1 MILGVGT
8 DLCDI
13 RRIEQTL
20 ARHGE
25 RFVQRIYT
33 EEERQKAE
41 KRGDARASRYAMFFA
56 AKEACAK
63 ALGTGF
69 RQNVYWRDLKVGNL
83 PSGQPIMTLS
93 NGALNRLQSLTPD
106 GYEAK
111 IDISLTDE
119 YPLAH
124 AMVVISAVP
133 RNDGSD
139 TNGQDG

>member
-20 ARHGE
+20 T
-25 RFVQRIYT
+25 RFGTRFTERIYT
-33 EEERQKAE
+33 ELERQKAE
-41 KRGDARASRYAMFFA
+41 KRGSNRANRYAMFYA

-69 RQNVYWRDLKVGNL
+69 RESVFWRDLKVDNL
-83 PSGQPIMTLS
+83 PSGQPVMTLS
-93 NGALNRLQSLTPD
+93 NGALDRLQSLTPE

-133 RNDGSD
+133 KV
-139 TNGQDG
+139 

>member
-13 RRIEQTL
+13 RRIEKTL
-20 ARHGE
+20 T
-25 RFVQRIYT
+25 RFGTRFTDRIYT
-33 EEERQKAE
+33 DKEQKKAE
-41 KRGDARASRYAMFFA
+41 KRGAARANRYAMFYA

-69 RQNVYWRDLKVGNL
+69 RDGVFWRDLKVDNL
-83 PSGQPIMTLS
+83 PSGQPIMSLS
-93 NGALNRLQSLTPD
+93 NGALERLQSLTPD
-106 GYEAK
+106 GHEAK

-124 AMVVISAVP
+124 AMVVISAMP
-133 RNDGSD
+133 K
-139 TNGQDG
+139 T

>member
-13 RRIEQTL
+13 RRIEKTL
-20 ARHGE
+20 TRFEG
-25 RFVQRIYT
+25 RFVERIYT
-33 EEERQKAE
+33 EQERQKAE
-41 KRGDARASRYAMFFA
+41 KRGDARANRYAMFYA

-69 RQNVYWRDLKVGNL
+69 RDGVFWRDLKVDNL
-83 PSGQPIMTLS
+83 PTGQPIMSLS
-93 NGALNRLQSLTPD
+93 NGALERLQSLTPD

-124 AMVVISAVP
+124 AMVVISATP
-133 RNDGSD
+133 KP
-139 TNGQDG
+139 

>member
-20 ARHGE
+20 ARFDE
-25 RFVQRIYT
+25 RFIARVYT
-33 EEERQKAE
+33 EDECAKAE
-41 KRGDARASRYAMFFA
+41 KRGPARANRYAMFYA

-69 RQNVYWRDLKVGNL
+69 RDGVFWRDLNVGNL
-83 PSGQPIMTLS
+83 KTGQPVMSLS
-93 NGALNRLQSLTPD
+93 NGALDRLQSLTPE
-106 GYEAK
+106 GMVAK

-124 AMVVISAVP
+124 AMVVISAQP
-133 RNDGSD
+133 KD
-139 TNGQDG
+139 

>member
-1 MILGVGT
+1 MIIGIGT

-13 RRIEQTL
+13 RRIEKTL
-20 ARHGE
+20 TRFGDRFTARVYSDLE
-25 RFVQRIYT
+25 CQR
-33 EEERQKAE
+33 AD
-41 KRGDARASRYAMFFA
+41 KRGAHRANRYAMFYA

-69 RQNVYWRDLKVGNL
+69 RDGVFWRDLRVSSL

-93 NGALNRLQSLTPD
+93 NGAMERLQTLTPAD
-106 GYEAK
+106 MEAK

-124 AMVVISAVP
+124 AMVVISATP
-133 RNDGSD
+133 KA
-139 TNGQDG
+139 

>member
-13 RRIEQTL
+13 RRIEKTL
-20 ARHGE
+20 TRFDMRFIE
-25 RFVQRIYT
+25 RVYT
-33 EEERQKAE
+33 EKERQKAE
-41 KRGDARASRYAMFFA
+41 KRGDARANRYAMFYA

-69 RQNVYWRDLKVGNL
+69 RDNVFWRDLKVDNL

-93 NGALNRLQSLTPD
+93 NGALERLQSLTPD

-124 AMVVISAVP
+124 AMVLISAVP
-133 RNDGSD
+133 KL
-139 TNGQDG
+139 

>member
-20 ARHGE
+20 ARFEE
-25 RFVQRIYT
+25 RFVARIYT
-33 EEERQKAE
+33 DEERAKAE
-41 KRGDARASRYAMFFA
+41 KRGNARANRYAMFYA

-69 RQNVYWRDLKVGNL
+69 RDGVFWRDLKVGNL
-83 PSGQPIMTLS
+83 PSGQPVMTLS
-93 NGALNRLQSLTPD
+93 NGALDRLQSLTPK
-106 GYEAK
+106 GFAPK

-119 YPLAH
+119 YPMAH

-133 RNDGSD
+133 MDRISG
-139 TNGQDG
+139 

>member
-13 RRIEQTL
+13 RRIEKTL
-20 ARHGE
+20 TRFDTRFIE
-25 RFVQRIYT
+25 RVYT
-33 EEERQKAE
+33 EKERQKAE
-41 KRGDARASRYAMFFA
+41 KRGDARANRYAMFYA

-69 RQNVYWRDLKVGNL
+69 RDNVFWRDLKVDNL

-93 NGALNRLQSLTPD
+93 NGALERLQSLTPD

-124 AMVVISAVP
+124 AMVLISAVP
-133 RNDGSD
+133 KL
-139 TNGQDG
+139 

>member
-13 RRIEQTL
+13 RRIEKTL
-20 ARHGE
+20 S
-25 RFVQRIYT
+25 RFGDRFTDRIYT
-33 EEERQKAE
+33 ASERQKAQ
-41 KRGDARASRYAMFFA
+41 KRGSAQANRYAMFYA

-69 RQNVYWRDLKVGNL
+69 REGVFWRDLKVDNL

-93 NGALNRLQSLTPD
+93 NGALERLQSLTPE

-111 IDISLTDE
+111 IDISLSDE
-119 YPLAH
+119 YPMAH
-124 AMVVISAVP
+124 AMVVISAQL
-133 RNDGSD
+133 N
-139 TNGQDG
+139 T

>member
-20 ARHGE
+20 T
-25 RFVQRIYT
+25 RFETRFLARIYT
-33 EEERQKAE
+33 DEERAKAE
-41 KRGDARASRYAMFFA
+41 RRDGQARASRYAMFFA
-56 AKEACAK
+56 AKEATAK

-69 RQNVYWRDLKVGNL
+69 RQNVFWKDLAVSNL

-93 NGALNRLQSLTPD
+93 NGALDRLQSLTPE
-106 GYEAK
+106 GFEAK

-133 RNDGSD
+133 KP
-139 TNGQDG
+139 